1 MKLPLYN
8 GVDFPNPK
16 PEVGKG
22 LVFNRFFGEWNNNFE
37 KLAADTNHGSSKQN
51 FIEQFETLEN
61 PATGYLQ
68 QFALKQMALVES
80 LGGIWF
86 VAQLQENAVFITGT
100 CNPHPLENG
109 FLWHPTLDNPYV
121 PGSAVKGLFRS
132 WLETELGYGAE
143 ASATPDE
150 DRADL
155 KRYFGSDSKSN
166 ESGKNSQVGELV
178 FFDAIP
184 IASPALKA
192 EVMTPH
198 MGQYYLNGTDKNEVG
213 KPDAVPADWHNP
225 IPIPMLVMSKGKFL
239 FSVAPRS
246 GLADD
251 AKNTLAEEWPSLAI
265 ALQNS
270 LRYAGVGA
278 KTATGFGRF
287 TVDEESKESTALVKA
302 WRKKQKEI
310 ANKGKPKE
318 QIILDEIAELIER
331 WHTDR
336 GAANDKL
343 NSALREANKIFI
355 DYGESY
361 QSMLYEL
368 AESIFIPGDKGKTNK
383 AAVKIMKAFAPGEK

>member
-37 KLAADTNHGSSKQN
+37 KLAADTKHGSSKQN
-51 FIEQFETLEN
+51 FIEQFETLEKS
-61 PATGYLQ
+61 ATEYLR
-68 QFALKQMALVES
+68 QFSLKQMALVES

-100 CNPHPLENG
+100 GNPHPLENG

-150 DRADL
+150 DKADL

-166 ESGKNSQVGELV
+166 ASGKNSQVGELV

-198 MGQYYLNGTDKNEVG
+198 MGQYYVKGTDKNEVG

-239 FSVAPRS
+239 FSVAPRA

-251 AKNTLAEEWPSLAI
+251 AKNTLSEERPSLAI

-270 LRYAGVGA
+270 LRYAGLGA

-287 TVDEESKESTALVKA
+287 TVDEESEESTALVKA
-302 WRKKQKEI
+302 WKKKQKEI

-331 WHTDR
+331 WHE
-336 GAANDKL
+336 GSQAAKRNLNKL
-343 NSALREANKIFI
+343 LRTIRPNLGNLSQAYQKKLCQLVEPIYEQAGDNNVSHIVKKILNE
-355 DYGESY
+355 YSKKE
-361 QSMLYEL
+361 
-368 AESIFIPGDKGKTNK
+368 
-383 AAVKIMKAFAPGEK
+383 

>member
-22 LVFNRFFGEWNNNFE
+22 LVFNRFFGEWNKEFSDLE
-37 KLAADTNHGSSKQN
+37 ADQPKENPKQV
-51 FIEQFETLEN
+51 FVRQFETLEK
-61 PATGYLQ
+61 PAPEYLWQ
-68 QFALKQMALVES
+68 YAHKQVALVES

-100 CNPHPLENG
+100 GNPHPLENG

-121 PGSAVKGLFRS
+121 SGSAVKGLFRS

-166 ESGKNSQVGELV
+166 ASGNNSQVGELI

-184 IASPALKA
+184 VESPALKA

-198 MGQYYLNGTDKNEVG
+198 MGQYYLKGTDKNEIG

-251 AKNTLAEEWPSLAI
+251 AKNTLAEEWQSLEI
-265 ALQNS
+265 ALKNS

-287 TVDEESKESTALVKA
+287 TVNEKTQKNIDY
-302 WRKKQKEI
+302 RKKPE
-310 ANKGKPKE
+310 E

-331 WHTDR
+331 WHE
-336 GAANDKL
+336 GSQAAKKNLNKL
-343 NSALREANKIFI
+343 LRTIRPNLGNLSQAYQKKLCQLVEPIYEQAGDNNVSHIVKKILNE
-355 DYGESY
+355 YSKKE
-361 QSMLYEL
+361 
-368 AESIFIPGDKGKTNK
+368 
-383 AAVKIMKAFAPGEK
+383 